1 MKFYKIP
8 LLVSFAIVLIAG
20 VSSCKKIT
28 EDQLINGLWQVNKVT
43 IDTSTSNYLN
53 TLPHYGNSDD
63 CCAYKLAFEKDNVV
77 IAYYIT
83 YDSFTRY
90 DIGTWEA
97 TAYKE
102 VYISVDDF
110 IDGTFK
116 VAQPVSNIKRRILT
130 SEDNHIK
137 ALEGTPLD
145 TAKTV
150 IDMLNI

>member
-8 LLVSFAIVLIAG
+8 LFISFAVALIAG

-53 TLPHYGNSDD
+53 TLPYYSNGDD
-63 CCAYKLAFEKDNVV
+63 CCEYKLAFEKDNVV

-83 YDSFTRY
+83 YDSFARY

-102 VYISVDDF
+102 VYINVDDF

-116 VAQPVSNIKRRILT
+116 VAQPVSNVKRRILT
-130 SEDNHIK
+130 SEENHIK
-137 ALEGTPLD
+137 AFDNTALD
-145 TAKTV
+145 TALTT
-150 IDMLNI
+150 IEMQNI